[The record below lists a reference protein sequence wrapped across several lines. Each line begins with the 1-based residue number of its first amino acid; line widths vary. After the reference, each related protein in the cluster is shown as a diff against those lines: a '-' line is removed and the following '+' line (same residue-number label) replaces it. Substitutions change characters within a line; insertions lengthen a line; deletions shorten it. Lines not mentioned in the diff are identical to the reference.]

1 MFSGL
6 EADVPSQLEE
16 EKYGDARDDEEV
28 QWVDRGG
35 ASSLHKEFLSWV

>member
-16 EKYGDARDDEEV
+16 EKYGDARDDEAV
-28 QWVDRGG
+28 HG
-35 ASSLHKEFLSWV
+35 